1 MEMILEWHGAVPWD
15 AVLALLE
22 ATLTVFKEKK
32 EMILQI
38 SRSFR
43 RVAGILQLAIAL
55 RFQTHC
61 GHAQIFTL
69 IKLSQRIYA
78 LAKILH
84 VAQNN

>member
-38 SRSFR
+38 RRSFR
-43 RVAGILQLAIAL
+43 HVAGILQL
-55 RFQTHC
+55 
-61 GHAQIFTL
+61 
-69 IKLSQRIYA
+69 
-78 LAKILH
+78 
-84 VAQNN
+84 